1 MSKHIKFIYLYVFI
15 RILLLKNIIFYY
27 VISHSYDPFPSLRL
41 CLVREEGKKGK
52 GRRNCLVREEGEKGK
67 GRRKWKKDSWN

>member
-1 MSKHIKFIYLYVFI
+1 
-15 RILLLKNIIFYY
+15 
-27 VISHSYDPFPSLRL
+27 
-41 CLVREEGKKGK
+41 LVREEGKKGK